1 MTRHLILLATIVVL
15 GFGEAAGGGKF
26 LTQDPLTNLPLI
38 PQTDSRLHL
47 GNEPEK
53 LPDTTICKSKVQMD
67 FYALFDVKTSATI
80 SWYAAHLSG
89 FKKVHG
95 YGMNRSQDA
104 FYNSD
109 GTMLVGITGSPA
121 PDGQDSEGHGVVYMR
136 AQPGLSE
143 KTIASL
149 GQGKTVC
156 P

>member
-1 MTRHLILLATIVVL
+1 MMRYLKFLAAIMVL
-15 GFGEAAGGGKF
+15 MFGETAGGGRV

-53 LPDTTICKSKVQMD
+53 LPDTMICKSKVQMD

-89 FKKVHG
+89 FKQVHG

-121 PDGQDSEGHGVVYMR
+121 PDGQDSEGHGVVYMC

-143 KTIASL
+143 KTIVAL
-149 GQGKTVC
+149 EQGKTGC

>member
-1 MTRHLILLATIVVL
+1 MMRHLILLATMVIL
-15 GFGEAAGGGKF
+15 GLGKAAGGGKV

-67 FYALFDVKTSATI
+67 FYALFDVKTSTTI
-80 SWYAAHLSG
+80 SWYAAHLPG

-95 YGMNRSQDA
+95 YGMHRSQDG

-136 AQPGLSE
+136 ARPGLSE
-143 KTIASL
+143 KSIASL
-149 GQGKTVC
+149 EQGKTVC